1 MIIEDDFLYS
11 LIFFFFIYKIEIMYI
26 SSSKKKKKIYVYEY
40 MCVKLSFRDIN
51 HGPYS
56 SNLTNTSI
64 YKVIIALNACNC

>member
-1 MIIEDDFLYS
+1 
-11 LIFFFFIYKIEIMYI
+11 MYI